1 MSTAQLLQLGD
12 GGKSLAG
19 SARGWAGMHPVQ
31 LGSSP
36 STQLLIS
43 LSLCCP
49 ETSPGLK
56 SPQSPAWAARA
67 AQFPPRDAT
76 RAGSWL
82 LQAQRRGTDSHHSP
96 AGHVWAGNATDTLL
110 PSPTAL
116 HEVRTLLFGGDAGLP
131 TLALGLWVPA
141 SLAPFLL
148 LPPCI
153 PTASRSPRLAEP
165 GAVPEPRR
173 AAPGDQLPLRARC
186 HPPVLPALRG
196 HLPLLHS
203 AQALQEQPLLSHRG
217 KQPCRVFGV
226 HGWFPT
232 LWLFGDGPR
241 PALVKASLSAAL
253 QLRKLVSDFSIILA
267 ILIFCAID
275 VALGLETPKLLVP
288 SELKVTGGWGI
299 GSALQEVHA
308 GQGLWALPGLLGT
321 QRSPGTAGWGK
332 TPGQGAAAAC
342 ARSQPGGG
350 RICRRMEPL
359 LRLACSRP
367 AQARPTHTAGAGG
380 LALAGR
386 SLLAHLHSSST
397 VSSIVSQI
405 EGALEERGGRGLP
418 RRAGIPPL

>member
-67 AQFPPRDAT
+67 AQFPPGMPQERGPGCSKPNPGALT
-76 RAGSWL
+76 PTTL
-82 LQAQRRGTDSHHSP
+82 LQATSGQEMPPTHCSLRPQPCMRYGLFSLGAMQGCPPWPSGSGCLHPWPLSSCSLPASPQPPAAPAWLSRAQCLSRGGQLLGTSCHYVPD
-96 AGHVWAGNATDTLL
+96 VTLL
-110 PSPTAL
+110 SF
-116 HEVRTLLFGGDAGLP
+116 LLFGGTFLCC
-131 TLALGLWVPA
+131 TALKHFK
-141 SLAPFLL
+141 S
-148 LPPCI
+148 
-153 PTASRSPRLAEP
+153 SRY
-165 GAVPEPRR
+165 
-173 AAPGDQLPLRARC
+173 
-186 HPPVLPALRG
+186 
-196 HLPLLHS
+196 
-203 AQALQEQPLLSHRG
+203 
-217 KQPCRVFGV
+217 
-226 HGWFPT
+226 FPT
-232 LWLFGDGPR
+232 GVSSPAVFLGCTDGSPHCGCFGDGPR
-241 PALVKASLSAAL
+241 PALVKASLSAVL

>member
-196 HLPLLHS
+196 HLPLLHG

-232 LWLFGDGPR
+232 LWLFWGWS
-241 PALVKASLSAAL
+241 PA
-253 QLRKLVSDFSIILA
+253 
-267 ILIFCAID
+267 
-275 VALGLETPKLLVP
+275 
-288 SELKVTGGWGI
+288 
-299 GSALQEVHA
+299 
-308 GQGLWALPGLLGT
+308 
-321 QRSPGTAGWGK
+321 SPGKSLPVCGTAASEAGERLLHHPGHPHLLCHRRGPWSGDPQ
-332 TPGQGAAAAC
+332 TPCSQRAEGDWWVGNWQCSPRGA
-342 ARSQPGGG
+342 
-350 RICRRMEPL
+350 
-359 LRLACSRP
+359 
-367 AQARPTHTAGAGG
+367 
-380 LALAGR
+380 
-386 SLLAHLHSSST
+386 
-397 VSSIVSQI
+397 
-405 EGALEERGGRGLP
+405 
-418 RRAGIPPL
+418 RRAGAVGPAWPFGHTALPRHRWVGEDTRAGGCCGLCKVSARRREDL